1 VEKRGL
7 LQDRLN
13 SELCHMSTDCSFFG
27 GSSGNPACANWW
39 ITVPPHVPLLW
50 LFLLLSTFNSFK

>member
-1 VEKRGL
+1 VEKGDFL
-7 LQDRLN
+7 NDRLN

-39 ITVPPHVPLLW
+39 ITGH
-50 LFLLLSTFNSFK
+50 THTNHMATIR